1 MAEEVR
7 EKLLEPFERGD
18 VSYSGKIEGNGLG
31 MALVKNIIDI
41 MQGEIYV
48 DSAMGEGTTIR
59 TILHLKKSVE
69 VEKQDDKAKKISDP
83 TGMLQGK
90 RILLAEDNELNR
102 EIAIAF
108 LESLNPE
115 IDEAQDGQEA
125 VDKFKQSP
133 EGYYTF
139 ILMDIRMPKLDG
151 YEATKRIRGMDR
163 TDKDIPVIALT
174 ANAFSDDVHK
184 AQDAGMNAHIEKPID
199 VDKMIEVIASLSE

>member
-18 VSYSGKIEGNGLG
+18 VSYSGRIEGNGFG

-48 DSAMGEGTTIR
+48 DSTIGEGTTIR

-108 LESLNPE
+108 LESLKPE

-133 EGYYTF
+133 EGYYSF
-139 ILMDIRMPKLDG
+139 ILMDIRMQSLMAMRLRKEF
-151 YEATKRIRGMDR
+151 EAWIGRTKIFR
-163 TDKDIPVIALT
+163 L
-174 ANAFSDDVHK
+174 
-184 AQDAGMNAHIEKPID
+184 
-199 VDKMIEVIASLSE
+199 LL

>member
-18 VSYSGKIEGNGLG
+18 VSYSGRIEGNGLG

-48 DSAMGEGTTIR
+48 DSTIGEGTTIR

-69 VEKQDDKAKKISDP
+69 VEKQDDKA
-83 TGMLQGK
+83 
-90 RILLAEDNELNR
+90 
-102 EIAIAF
+102 
-108 LESLNPE
+108 
-115 IDEAQDGQEA
+115 QDGQEA

-133 EGYYTF
+133 GGYYTF
-139 ILMDIRMPKLDG
+139 ILMDIRMTKLDG
-151 YEATKRIRGMDR
+151 YEATKRIRDTDR
-163 TDKDIPVIALT
+163 TDKDIPIIALT

-184 AQDAGMNAHIEKPID
+184 AQDAGMNAHIAKPID

>member
-18 VSYSGKIEGNGLG
+18 VSYSGRIEGNGLG

-48 DSAMGEGTTIR
+48 DSTIGEGTTIR

-69 VEKQDDKAKKISDP
+69 VEKQDDKAKKIFDP

-108 LESLNPE
+108 LESLKPE

-125 VDKFKQSP
+125 VDKFKHTP
-133 EGYYTF
+133 
-139 ILMDIRMPKLDG
+139 I
-151 YEATKRIRGMDR
+151 
-163 TDKDIPVIALT
+163 IALT

-184 AQDAGMNAHIEKPID
+184 AQDAGMNAHIAKPID
-199 VDKMIEVIASLSE
+199 VDKMIEVLASLSE

>member
-18 VSYSGKIEGNGLG
+18 VSYSGRIEGNGLG

-48 DSAMGEGTTIR
+48 DSTIGEGTTIR

-69 VEKQDDKAKKISDP
+69 VEKQDDKAKKIFDP

-90 RILLAEDNELNR
+90 RILLAE
-102 EIAIAF
+102 
-108 LESLNPE
+108 
-115 IDEAQDGQEA
+115 DGQEA

-151 YEATKRIRGMDR
+151 YEATKRIRDTDR
-163 TDKDIPVIALT
+163 TDKDIPIIALT

-184 AQDAGMNAHIEKPID
+184 AQDAGMNAHIAKPID
-199 VDKMIEVIASLSE
+199 VDKMIEVLASLSESKQMRL